1 MTKLEQL
8 ENEAYEN
15 NIDIVDYPFRN
26 QRIKGLYCDGTVAL
40 NHTLENTT
48 ERKCILAEELGHHY
62 TASGN
67 ILGNGIASAKQE
79 ARGRIFAY
87 NKLIGLSGLIS
98 AYKFGCKSLYEVSE
112 YLDVTESFLSEALAN
127 YRQKYGVCA
136 TVDNYVIYFEPY
148 LTVYEIV

>member
-1 MTKLEQL
+1 MTDLEQL

-40 NHTLENTT
+40 NHTLKNTT
-48 ERKCILAEELGHHY
+48 ERKCILAEELGYHY

-67 ILGNGIASAKQE
+67 IPGNGIASAKQE

-98 AYKFGCKSLYEVSE
+98 AYKSGCKSLYEVSE
-112 YLDVTESFLSEALAN
+112 YLDVTESFLSEALTN

-136 TVDNYVIYFEPY
+136 TVKRMLLN
-148 LTVYEIV
+148 L

>member
-1 MTKLEQL
+1 MIKLEQL

-67 ILGNGIASAKQE
+67 ILGTDIISIKQE
-79 ARGRIFAY
+79 VKGRIFAY

-112 YLDVTESFLSEALAN
+112 YLDVTESFLSEALTN

-136 TVDNYVIYFEPY
+136 TVDNYIIYFEPY